1 MSASEAPISIPFRDA
16 RFGESLGS
24 EEMARMIAS
33 GAGKMAAFRGWF
45 LFSLGL
51 TIATVSVILYF
62 AGPLLPQPNSAI
74 PIPLY

>member
-1 MSASEAPISIPFRDA
+1 MAASGVPISIPFRDA
-16 RFGESLGS
+16 RFDESLRS
-24 EEMARMIAS
+24 EGARMIAA